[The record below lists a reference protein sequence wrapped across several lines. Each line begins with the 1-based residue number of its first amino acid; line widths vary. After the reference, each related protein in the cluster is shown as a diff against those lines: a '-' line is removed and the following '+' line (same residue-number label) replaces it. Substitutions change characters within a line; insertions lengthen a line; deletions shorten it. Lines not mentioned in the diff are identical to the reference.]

1 LGGIFCSGS
10 RLTDN
15 RQGKERRNGRLQIEL
30 FRGTGP
36 NESANIAA
44 EPLALAFVA
53 EKYGVDRST
62 ISQMMTEIRLKEAL
76 NGRIL

>member
-1 LGGIFCSGS
+1 LGAVHPE
-10 RLTDN
+10 T
-15 RQGKERRNGRLQIEL
+15 
-30 FRGTGP
+30 
-36 NESANIAA
+36 A